1 MGAAAHVYIS
11 VQRRSELMK
20 VLKDAMENIVDH
32 VSYVSKQLSDQQINK
47 LIVYLEQARKVYIYG
62 AGRSGLVSKAFAM
75 RLMHLGITVHVV
87 GEITTPAIEAEDIF
101 ITISGSGET
110 TSVINSAKIAKS
122 VGATVISI
130 TSYPESTLGK
140 LSDEIVLVP
149 GRVIDPGSRDFH
161 IRQIKGEHYTLA
173 PLGTLFEVSV
183 LIILDALIAELMTRL
198 KKSESDLKKRHAT
211 IE

>member
-1 MGAAAHVYIS
+1 MRV
-11 VQRRSELMK
+11 M
-20 VLKDAMENIVDH
+20 KDAMENIVDH
-32 VSYVSKQLSDQQINK
+32 VSYVSSQLSDQQINK
-47 LIVYLEQARKVYIYG
+47 LIVSLEHAKKVYIYG
-62 AGRSGLVSKAFAM
+62 AGRSGLVAKAFAM
-75 RLMHLGITVHVV
+75 RLMHLGIAVHVV

-110 TSVINSAKIAKS
+110 TSVINSAKIAKN
-122 VGATVISI
+122 VGAQVISI
-130 TSYPESTLGK
+130 TSYPDSTLGK

-149 GRVIDPGSRDFH
+149 GRVIDPGSKDFH

>member
-1 MGAAAHVYIS
+1 
-11 VQRRSELMK
+11 MK
-20 VLKDAMENIVDH
+20 VLKDAVENITEH
-32 VSYVSKQLSDQQINK
+32 VSFVNEQLNDQQVNK
-47 LIVYLEQARKVYIYG
+47 FITHIEAAKKVYIYG
-62 AGRSGLVSKAFAM
+62 AGRSGLVAKAFAM
-75 RLMHLGITVHVV
+75 RLMHLGISVHVV
-87 GEITTPAIEAEDIF
+87 GEITTPAIEPEDIF

-110 TSVINSAKIAKS
+110 TSVINSAKISRS
-122 VGATVISI
+122 VGAKVVAI

-149 GRVIDPGSRDFH
+149 GRVLDPGSKDFH

-173 PLGTLFEVSV
+173 PMGTLFEVSV

>member
-1 MGAAAHVYIS
+1 
-11 VQRRSELMK
+11 MK
-20 VLKDAMENIVDH
+20 VLKEAVGNIVGH
-32 VSYVSKQLSDQQINK
+32 VSFVSDQLDDRQINK
-47 LIVYLEQARKVYIYG
+47 LMTFIENAKKVYIYG
-62 AGRSGLVSKAFAM
+62 AGRSGLVAKAFAM
-75 RLMHLGITVHVV
+75 RLMHLGIVVHVV

-110 TSVINSAKIAKS
+110 TSVTNSAKIAKS
-122 VGATVISI
+122 VGAKVISI
-130 TSYPESTLGK
+130 TSYPDSTLGN

-149 GRVIDPGSRDFH
+149 GRVLDPGSKDFH

-183 LIILDALIAELMTRL
+183 LIILDALIAELMTRM
-198 KKSESDLKKRHAT
+198 KKSESDLRKRHAT

>member
-1 MGAAAHVYIS
+1 M
-11 VQRRSELMK
+11 R
-20 VLKDAMENIVDH
+20 VLQDAMENIVEH

-47 LIVYLEQARKVYIYG
+47 LIVSLEQAGKVYIYG
-62 AGRSGLVSKAFAM
+62 AGRSGLVAKAFAM

-122 VGATVISI
+122 VGADVISI

-173 PLGTLFEVSV
+173 PMGTLFEVSV

>member
-1 MGAAAHVYIS
+1 M
-11 VQRRSELMK
+11 R
-20 VLKDAMENIVDH
+20 VLKEAMENIVDH
-32 VSYVSKQLSDQQINK
+32 VSYVRGQLSDQQINK
-47 LIVYLEQARKVYIYG
+47 LIVSLEQAKKVYIYG
-62 AGRSGLVSKAFAM
+62 AGRSGLVAKAFAM

-110 TSVINSAKIAKS
+110 TSVINSSKIAKN
-122 VGATVISI
+122 VGAQVISI
-130 TSYPESTLGK
+130 TSYPDSTLGK

-149 GRVIDPGSRDFH
+149 GRVIDPGSKDFH

-173 PLGTLFEVSV
+173 PMGTLFEVSV
-183 LIILDALIAELMTRL
+183 LIILDALISELMTRL

>member
-1 MGAAAHVYIS
+1 M
-11 VQRRSELMK
+11 R
-20 VLKDAMENIVDH
+20 VLKEAMENIVDH
-32 VSYVSKQLSDQQINK
+32 VSYVRSQLSDQQINK
-47 LIVYLEQARKVYIYG
+47 MIVSLEQAKKVYIYG
-62 AGRSGLVSKAFAM
+62 AGRSGLVAKAFAM

-110 TSVINSAKIAKS
+110 TSVINSAKIAKN
-122 VGATVISI
+122 VGAQVISI
-130 TSYPESTLGK
+130 TSYPDSTLGK

-149 GRVIDPGSRDFH
+149 GRVIDPGSKDFH

-173 PLGTLFEVSV
+173 PMGTLFEVSV
-183 LIILDALIAELMTRL
+183 LIILDALISELMTRL

>member
-1 MGAAAHVYIS
+1 M
-11 VQRRSELMK
+11 R
-20 VLKDAMENIVDH
+20 VLKEAMENIVDH
-32 VSYVSKQLSDQQINK
+32 VSYVRDQLSDQQINK
-47 LIVYLEQARKVYIYG
+47 LIVSLEQAKKVYIYG
-62 AGRSGLVSKAFAM
+62 AGRSGLVAKAFAM

-110 TSVINSAKIAKS
+110 TSVINSAKIAKN
-122 VGATVISI
+122 VGAQVISI
-130 TSYPESTLGK
+130 TSYPDSTLGK

-149 GRVIDPGSRDFH
+149 GRVIDPGSKDFH

-173 PLGTLFEVSV
+173 PMGTLFEVSV
-183 LIILDALIAELMTRL
+183 LIILDALISELMTRL

>member
-1 MGAAAHVYIS
+1 
-11 VQRRSELMK
+11 MK
-20 VLKDAMENIVDH
+20 VLKEAVGNIVVH
-32 VSYVSKQLSDQQINK
+32 VSFVSDQLDDRQINK
-47 LIVYLEQARKVYIYG
+47 LMTFIENAKKVYIYG
-62 AGRSGLVSKAFAM
+62 AGRSGLVAKAFAM
-75 RLMHLGITVHVV
+75 RLMHLGIVVHVV

-110 TSVINSAKIAKS
+110 TSVTNSAKIAKS
-122 VGATVISI
+122 VGAKVISI
-130 TSYPESTLGK
+130 TSYPDSTLGN

-149 GRVIDPGSRDFH
+149 GRVLDPGSKDFH

-183 LIILDALIAELMTRL
+183 LIILDALIAELMTRM
-198 KKSESDLKKRHAT
+198 KKSESDLRKRHAT

>member
-1 MGAAAHVYIS
+1 MKIVYTH
-11 VQRRSELMK
+11 VQRGRENKKMR
-20 VLKDAMENIVDH
+20 VLKEAIENILGH
-32 VSYVSKQLSDQQINK
+32 VSYVATQLNETEVNK
-47 LIVYLEQARKVYIYG
+47 TILNIERAKKVYIYG
-62 AGRSGLVSKAFAM
+62 AGRSGLVAKAFAM
-75 RLMHLGITVHVV
+75 RLMHLGISVHVV

-122 VGATVISI
+122 VGATVIAL

-140 LSDEIVLVP
+140 LADEILLVP
-149 GRVIDPGSRDFH
+149 GRVLDTGTKDFH
-161 IRQIKGEHYTLA
+161 LRQIKGEHYTLA
-173 PLGTLFEVSV
+173 PMGTLFEVSV
-183 LIILDALIAELMTRL
+183 LIILDALIAELMARF

>member
-1 MGAAAHVYIS
+1 M
-11 VQRRSELMK
+11 R
-20 VLKDAMENIVDH
+20 VLREAMENIVGH
-32 VSYVSKQLSDQQINK
+32 VSFVSNQLKDQQINK
-47 LIVYLEQARKVYIYG
+47 LINYVEHAKKVYIYG

-75 RLMHLGITVHVV
+75 RLMHLGIIVHVV

-122 VGATVISI
+122 VGAKVIAI
-130 TSYPESTLGK
+130 TSYPDSTLGE
-140 LSDEIVLVP
+140 LSDDIVLVP

-183 LIILDALIAELMTRL
+183 LIMLDALIAELMARL